1 MSIAA
6 AVETHVNESSQQ
18 LAACPPIRE
27 QGRTPTGC
35 SLKREQV
42 AFPIEVVRMMGPG
55 TAAGLMGKGRLADEL
70 CITVRALNYKIS
82 GERGASDAEIR
93 SAAVAL
99 EGRGEH
105 FLADECKL
113 RAVLARL
120 LNTIASRK
128 PHDRYDPRYR

>member
-1 MSIAA
+1 MMSIAA
-6 AVETHVNESSQQ
+6 PVETHVNKSSKQ
-18 LAACPPIRE
+18 LAACSPILE
-27 QGRTPTGC
+27 QGRTPIGC

-42 AFPIEVVRMMGPG
+42 AFPIEVVRMMGLV

-82 GERGASDAEIR
+82 GERGASDADTR

-105 FLADECKL
+105 FPGHARKL

-120 LNTIASRK
+120 FE
-128 PHDRYDPRYR
+128 HDCLKEAA

>member
-6 AVETHVNESSQQ
+6 TVETQVDKLSEQ
-18 LAACPPIRE
+18 LAVCSPIRE

-35 SLKREQV
+35 SLRREQV
-42 AFPIEVVRMMGPG
+42 ALPIEVVRMMGLV

-82 GERGASDAEIR
+82 GKRGASDADIR
-93 SAAVAL
+93 SATAAR
-99 EGRGEH
+99 EGRGERLLSH
-105 FLADECKL
+105 ARRL

-120 LNTIASRK
+120 FE
-128 PHDRYDPRYR
+128 HDCLKEAA

>member
-82 GERGASDAEIR
+82 GERGASDADIR
-93 SAAVAL
+93 SAAAAR
-99 EGRGEH
+99 EGRGERL
-105 FLADECKL
+105 LAHARKL

-120 LNTIASRK
+120 FE
-128 PHDRYDPRYR
+128 HDCLKEAA

>member
-1 MSIAA
+1 MMSIAA
-6 AVETHVNESSQQ
+6 TVETHVNETLEQ
-18 LAACPPIRE
+18 LAVCSRIRE

-42 AFPIEVVRMMGPG
+42 AFPIEVVRMTGLG

-82 GERGASDAEIR
+82 GERGASDANIR

-99 EGRGEH
+99 EGRGGH
-105 FLADECKL
+105 FLGHARKL

-120 LNTIASRK
+120 FE
-128 PHDRYDPRYR
+128 HDCLKEAA